1 MSSPLAEFNESVAS
15 FIKSRILTPLSEW
28 LEENKSVS
36 VSVDELLD
44 VLYIPKVV
52 KSNQSPF
59 LSTSQPSFPSSLSGK
74 NTAKLAIKKTNG
86 EEETD
91 GPKCKYIY
99 KKGKNAN
106 QTCNKP
112 VVEGYDFCKNCLEK
126 GSTKAAPVSQAT
138 KSTNLKAKTVST
150 TLGFTASL
158 KKANKPTLEF
168 RETETEGVY
177 EDAGTRFLVRKVNNN
192 GVDQYVAFGVREDDG
207 IRELTE
213 SEKALALKKKLAVQV
228 TEDDST
234 TPPQE
239 EEKKPLPAKKPVPSI
254 PVIEDSDEE

>member
-1 MSSPLAEFNESVAS
+1 MSAPLTEFNETIATLV
-15 FIKSRILTPLSEW
+15 KTRILTPLSEW

-44 VLYIPKVV
+44 ALYIPKVV
-52 KSNQSPF
+52 KSSQSPF
-59 LSTSQPSFPSSLSGK
+59 ISAAPPSFPQHLSGK
-74 NTAKLAIKKTNG
+74 QVKKQKEDTTP
-86 EEETD
+86 TD

-106 QTCNKP
+106 QPCGKIC
-112 VVEGYDFCKNCLEK
+112 VEGYEFCKNCLEK
-126 GSTKAAPVSQAT
+126 GSTKVAPVSQAT

-177 EDAGTRFLVRKVNNN
+177 EDAGTRFLVRKVMNN
-192 GVDQYVAFGVREDDG
+192 GQEQYVAFGVREDDG

-213 SEKALALKKKLAVQV
+213 SEKALALKKKLSVQV
-228 TEDDST
+228 TEDEST
-234 TPPQE
+234 TPMVQE
-239 EEKKPLPAKKPVPSI
+239 EVKKPLPAKKQVPVI
-254 PVIEDSDEE
+254 PVIDESDEE